1 MFNFKINKLN
11 ECYAHTSNSKKPELL
26 EEHLN
31 KVMNYFELLE
41 KEYDVK
47 NKFYKSFEKIK
58 IINTNKTLKLSKSD
72 INTLY
77 MFLREAVRLHDIGK
91 INPTFQS
98 DTMNNMNFKGLPRK
112 TYNDTKHSQ
121 YSMIIYINECY
132 KYLKSLETENKLFLK
147 YMILIFGNS
156 IYSHHISLSNL
167 TDVYEKSKLEI
178 LFKNIKD
185 NTALDLYEE
194 DIIINEKIHIIIDK
208 IKKYSFNR
216 YIPLIWGRLLSS
228 LLIVSD
234 FIATGSYYKKH
245 NSDFEIN
252 NIKDVEKLLCEYK
265 STDIYKGIKEFEKD
279 KDFFKK
285 KGIPIIN
292 ELRSEIALES
302 WTSISKEKFNYNLFN
317 LNSPTGSGKTFNS
330 IGCSL
335 ELMTSCDLM
344 QKLIYVFPINAISSQ
359 TTAIIRNTF
368 KSYEIAEV
376 NSITPL
382 NERCFSN
389 GNINY
394 DTTLLDR
401 QLLNYP
407 IVSTSNITL
416 FNLLFD
422 NSRENLM
429 ALCGVFNSVIIL
441 DEIQNY
447 NNAIWQEMI
456 EFFNEYS
463 EIMNIKMLIMSA
475 TLPDLDRLLLSKDRK
490 ICDLINDP
498 QKFYENP
505 LFKNRVSINR
515 ELLDQRLNSLDKET
529 AYIKI
534 LTTINKA
541 INKRNKI
548 YPNNKSVVLV
558 EFISRKTSMEF
569 YDIVKHNYKSEDNI
583 EVYQLDSYDNSI
595 KREEVIKKI
604 QHFDNKKD
612 LILISTQIIEAGVDI
627 DVDIGFKDLSF
638 PDLDEQFLGRI
649 NRSMKKENCEA
660 YFFNLTNEANIYRK
674 DYRKG
679 FTIEK
684 DNFFKCL
691 VEKKFSILYNAV
703 LDIIKA
709 ENKKGI
715 INYIQQYDEELL
727 LNLHKDI
734 ANKMKLID
742 DNTFSVFISGDYYIE
757 GYKASDVW
765 NEYIK
770 ILESDYRYSKK
781 RVELIKHNS
790 KMQLFMFNIYGKGI
804 AGESPIGGIFNISN
818 KDGLIVN
825 EKLNIEYFESIYK
838 IEK

>member
-11 ECYAHTSNSKKPELL
+11 ECYAHTSNSKKSELL
-26 EEHLN
+26 EDHLN
-31 KVMNYFELLE
+31 KTMDYFELLE
-41 KEYDVK
+41 KEYDIK
-47 NKFYKSFEKIK
+47 NKFYRSFKEIRLIK
-58 IINTNKTLKLSKSD
+58 TNKTFKLSKLD
-72 INTLY
+72 IDTLY
-77 MFLREAVRLHDIGK
+77 MFFREAIRLHDIGK
-91 INPTFQS
+91 INPTFQT
-98 DTMNNMNFKGLPRK
+98 DKMDNGYFKGLPK
-112 TYNDTKHSQ
+112 KSYSDTKHSQ
-121 YSMIIYINECY
+121 YSMLIYINECY
-132 KYLKSLETENKLFLK
+132 KYIKSIETENKLFLK

-156 IYSHHISLSNL
+156 IYSHHMSLMDL
-167 TDVYEKSKLEI
+167 EDVYEQSKLEI
-178 LFKNIKD
+178 LLKNIKD

-194 DIIINEKIHIIIDK
+194 DIIINEKIHTIIDK

-265 STDIYKGIKEFEKD
+265 NTDIYKGIKEFEKD

-359 TTAIIRNTF
+359 TTAIIRDTF

-382 NERCFSN
+382 NERYFKD

-416 FNLLFD
+416 FNLLF
-422 NSRENLM
+422 NNGRENLM
-429 ALCGVFNSVIIL
+429 GLCGLFNSVIIL

-456 EFFNEYS
+456 EFFYEYS
-463 EIMNIKMLIMSA
+463 KIMNIKILIMSA
-475 TLPDLDRLLLSKDRK
+475 TLPDLDRLLLSRERK
-490 ICDLINDP
+490 IYDLIHNP
-498 QKFYENP
+498 KKYYENP
-505 LFKNRVSINR
+505 FFKNRVSINR
-515 ELLDQRLNSLDKET
+515 ELLDQKLNLLDEDT
-529 AYIKI
+529 AHIKI
-534 LTTINKA
+534 LTTINQA

-548 YPNNKSVVLV
+548 YPNNKSIVLV
-558 EFISRKTSMEF
+558 EFISRKRSMKF
-569 YDIVKHNYKSEDNI
+569 YDIAKNNYRPEDDV
-583 EVYQLDSYDNSI
+583 EVYQLDGYDNSV
-595 KREEVIKKI
+595 KREEIIKKI
-604 QHFDNKKD
+604 QNFNNKKD

-627 DVDIGFKDLSF
+627 DVDIGFKDISF

-660 YFFNLTNEANIYRK
+660 YFFNLDNEAKLYKK
-674 DYRKG
+674 DFRQG

-691 VEKKFSILYNAV
+691 LEKNFNILYNAV
-703 LDIIKA
+703 LDIIKSKNS
-709 ENKKGI
+709 EGV
-715 INYIQQYDEELL
+715 INHIQEYDSKLLFNSHSYIADR
-727 LNLHKDI
+727 
-734 ANKMKLID
+734 MRLID
-742 DNTFSVFISGDYYIE
+742 DNTFSVFISGDYEIE

-765 NEYIK
+765 NEYIR
-770 ILESDYRYSKK
+770 ILESDYKYTKK

-790 KMQLFMFNIYGKGI
+790 KMQLFMFNVYGKEI
-804 AGESPIGGIFNISN
+804 AGEVPIGGIFNIPAR
-818 KDGLIVN
+818 DGLIVN
-825 EKLNIEYFESIYK
+825 EKLNLEYFESIYTILK
-838 IEK
+838 